1 MRMVKL
7 LSIYLEKMK
16 NLIRKDACTLIFI
29 AALFTVAK
37 AWKQPKRESIA
48 EQMKNMRYI
57 YTVEYYSVI
66 KKN

>member
-29 AALFTVAK
+29 AVLFTVAK
-37 AWKQPKRESIA
+37 AWKQPKCESIA
-48 EQMKNMRYI
+48 EQMNSSTYI
-57 YTVEYYSVI
+57 QWNITQP
-66 KKN
+66 

>member
-48 EQMKNMRYI
+48 EQMKNM
-57 YTVEYYSVI
+57 
-66 KKN
+66 